1 MKKSL
6 LALAVLSAMS
16 LNQTALAAWHYDVE
30 DTSSIEG
37 LTDGD
42 TVFGGSAINSLG
54 EINKNVEIN
63 VTKTSGDTL
72 GGFYLTGISQD
83 ITANVQNSKVLLN
96 GKDGETIAKGDVYGG
111 SYIQGE
117 GSQTATLTLN
127 AINTSVELNSGNV
140 SQHVVGGHRVI
151 AYNGKYNVST
161 QSSSV
166 IVNGGKTNYSVIGG
180 TLMRISGGA
189 NQNPVGSSTT
199 QTTSVTVNGGT
210 VAGIIGGSVSQSM
223 DDKQTIITE
232 VGTTNI
238 NVTGGT
244 INKAT
249 MSGSGLIG
257 ENISLIGGG
266 LVTFRGGEYDSNRST
281 STNEV
286 NINISGGDFAGDI
299 VAGAVIKGNSTGE
312 DSASTGKLNVTVSS
326 QTNDI
331 YLGGVAIDTNGS
343 KPTNGDA
350 TITLKEGADVGTVVL
365 GGKKVE
371 DKTVEYFYT
380 ENTQSTVVFDSKNIS
395 LDGINTIDENNKT
408 QAIGSSHFN
417 DEHAS
422 VDEAVDSLTNFLKD
436 SKVTEFTL
444 QDGESNG
451 SVHAVLQEDGTYA
464 IDSRTLNAKTAQFGQ
479 NAHALYMTWAMN
491 KSDFNE
497 RMGELRDSPNQA
509 GVWARVQGG
518 EQKFK
523 KTDMDFQTF
532 QFGIDRRIE
541 ALDNAYLGVAFSYS
555 DADLDYEQG
564 SGTNKLYSLGVYGS
578 WLGETGSYLDL
589 IAKIGRLESDAKIA
603 GTSGEYDMTA
613 YSISAET
620 GHRFM
625 LAPSVFLEPQF
636 EVAYG
641 YAEGSDFKTISA
653 THQVTDSKLDSTDS
667 LTGRIGVRAGWTDPQ
682 KRGSL
687 YAHASMIHEFNG
699 DVTYHRGS
707 ETYDEDFS
715 DTWTQYGIGGHFNV
729 TDTTYVYGDVRRTT
743 GGDVSE
749 PWRVNLGV
757 RYSF

>member
-1 MKKSL
+1 MTKKL
-6 LALAVLSAMS
+6 LSLAVLSAFS
-16 LNQTALAAWHYDVE
+16 LTYTAVANAFIYNVE
-30 DTSSIEG
+30 DTTTSKVTSK
-37 LTDGD
+37 DSA
-42 TVFGGSAINSLG
+42 FGGTQITESG
-54 EINKNVEIN
+54 KFDKNVTIN
-63 VTKTSGDTL
+63 VTSDAEDIM
-72 GGFYLTGISQD
+72 GGYYIGSQEGE
-83 ITANVQNSKVLLN
+83 IKASVGNSKVTVN
-96 GKDGETIAKGDVYGG
+96 AEGNTITDDIYGG
-111 SYIQGE
+111 SYLQGE
-117 GSQTATLTLN
+117 SHRPNSYTLK
-127 AINTSVELNSGNV
+127 AQHTSVEINSG
-140 SQHVVGGHRVI
+140 SIGGMVVGGHRI
-151 AYNGKYNVST
+151 LGYNAT
-161 QSSSV
+161 LTADATSSSV
-166 IVNGGKTNYSVIGG
+166 LVKGGQVNEAVIGG
-180 TLMRISGGA
+180 SSVRILEGGTGG
-189 NQNPVGSSTT
+189 VSKTDS
-199 QTTSVTVNGGT
+199 TSVTVSGGE
-210 VAGIIGGSVSQSM
+210 VGGVVGGSISQSGGNNQ
-223 DDKQTIITE
+223 DITSS
-232 VGTTNI
+232 VGSTEINI
-238 NVTGGT
+238 DGGT
-244 INKAT
+244 IN
-249 MSGSGLIG
+249 
-257 ENISLIGGG
+257 NIQITDSELGDISVIGGG
-266 LVTFRGGEYDSNRST
+266 LVTFLNKEFSSKRST
-281 STNEV
+281 STGEV
-286 NINISGGDFAGDI
+286 NINISGGVFQGDI
-299 VAGAVIKGNSTGE
+299 VAGAVIKGNNTNGT
-312 DSASTGKLNVTVSS
+312 DSASTGKLNLTVSS
-326 QTNDI
+326 KTKDI
-331 YLGGVAIDTNGS
+331 YLGGAAIDTNGS
-343 KPTNGDA
+343 TPTNGDA
-350 TITLKEGADVGTVVL
+350 TLTLKEGADVGTVVL
-365 GGKKVE
+365 GGKKV
-371 DKTVEYFYT
+371 DGSTITNFYT
-380 ENTQSTVVFDSKNIS
+380 EGAQSTLVFDSKNIS
-395 LDGINTIDENNKT
+395 VGGINAIDENNKT

-523 KTDMDFQTF
+523 QTDMDFQTF
-532 QFGIDRRIE
+532 QFGIDRRID
-541 ALDNAYLGVAFSYS
+541 ALDGAYLGVAFSYS
-555 DADLDYEQG
+555 DADLDYDQG

-589 IAKIGRLESDAKIA
+589 IAKVSRLESDAKIA

-625 LAPSVFLEPQF
+625 LAESVFFEPQF

-641 YAEGSDFKTISA
+641 YAEGADFNTISSKN
-653 THQVTDSKLDSTDS
+653 QVTDSELDSTDS

-687 YAHASMIHEFNG
+687 YAHASMIHEFKG
-699 DVTYHRGS
+699 DVTYRRGS

-749 PWRVNLGV
+749 PWRVNVGV